1 MSEEAAVSVDVN
13 VYQVLDSYT
22 DIFQVENVEAVI
34 YDESTLDPD
43 VIVFNK
49 DLNRYD
55 KLKENGQIELEKM
68 TKDVYQVEIHE
79 MTQNRVSRTL

>member
-1 MSEEAAVSVDVN
+1 MSEEVATSVDVN

-79 MTQNRVSRTL
+79 MT

>member
-79 MTQNRVSRTL
+79 MT

>member
-79 MTQNRVSRTL
+79 IR